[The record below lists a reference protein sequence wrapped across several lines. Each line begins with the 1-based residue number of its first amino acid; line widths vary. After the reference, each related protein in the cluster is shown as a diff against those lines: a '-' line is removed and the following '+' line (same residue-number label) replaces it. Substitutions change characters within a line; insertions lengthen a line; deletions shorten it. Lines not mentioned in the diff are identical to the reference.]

1 MFWQELKRM
10 YFGWLCICANMCI
23 MNLYMCCLVFKN
35 INGTKCRCR
44 NFQQHKRFISW
55 FIRLTP
61 QTIYRLYKI
70 RIWVQRNSI
79 PSKYPQR
86 KQIHKTETNKISG
99 KKIQSIHMLISTSIS
114 TIRIQLTP
122 IDGIFPIPEI
132 CSQITL
138 HALSFLNRDLQ
149 IGFWSISSILTI
161 FKTD

>member
-1 MFWQELKRM
+1 MLLKVCFLMFWQELKRM

-99 KKIQSIHMLISTSIS
+99 KKNPIYPHADLNQHFYHSD
-114 TIRIQLTP
+114 TIDTNWWYFSNSRNM
-122 IDGIFPIPEI
+122 FPNNLAR
-132 CSQITL
+132 T
-138 HALSFLNRDLQ
+138 
-149 IGFWSISSILTI
+149 
-161 FKTD
+161 